1 MATLHNSS
9 HRHGDGEYKASSL
22 TDSTQTTP
30 TPGAPSA
37 AEARKDMSST
47 ALHRRDKRFF
57 RTMLVDLITIL
68 LIVAAG
74 FGAVCGYRWL
84 QGMYAPEWDTRDVV
98 YVVRFE
104 GLPADMIPLNDS
116 GKPALVGKPI
126 YSSVTT
132 DADLLG
138 TVTDAVAVSVSH
150 EDGSTSMTLQLTV
163 QANAR
168 YREGKGYWM
177 GNTRLLAGD
186 SGTYRLE
193 SMSAEGLII
202 SLNQRSG
209 GGQSASN

>member
-1 MATLHNSS
+1 MATLHNPS
-9 HRHGDGEYKASSL
+9 HRHGDGEHKASSL

-30 TPGAPSA
+30 AAGAPA
-37 AEARKDMSST
+37 TAEVRKDMSST
-47 ALHRRDKRFF
+47 SLRRRDKRFL
-57 RTMLVDLITIL
+57 RTLLVDLITIL

-74 FGAVCGYRWL
+74 FGAVYGYRWL

-104 GLPADMIPLNDS
+104 GLSADMIPLNDS

-126 YSSVTT
+126 YSSITT

-138 TVTDAVAVSVSH
+138 TVTDALAVPVSH
-150 EDGSTSMTLQLTV
+150 EDGSTSVTLQLTV
-163 QANAR
+163 QASAR

-202 SLNQRSG
+202 SLNQKSG